1 MVPKSSNKSSK
12 KKIKNQ
18 GLLPFDGNNISNLE
32 FNFNSVSKEDFDN
45 IIQTNYLDI
54 DLPVSRKR
62 KWTIENLVK
71 EIKKYKTLDD
81 FRKEKKHLWI
91 VYKQLVLIDKKN
103 KIRIDEYKKMEMSIS
118 LQERINRI
126 QSERYHTFSEILN
139 TLDIIISEQ
148 KNKKLISDL
157 KEIENKLR
165 KITGISRY

>member
-103 KIRIDEYKKMEMSIS
+103 KIRIDEYKKMIDEKENLVLKLTEDERGRLLERTKY
-118 LQERINRI
+118 LQEQRDKYVEELINR
-126 QSERYHTFSEILN
+126 
-139 TLDIIISEQ
+139 
-148 KNKKLISDL
+148 K
-157 KEIENKLR
+157 
-165 KITGISRY
+165 